1 MYTLPTKDAIYF
13 LWKNLKKQKD
23 TDLIKQMKKYK
34 DKKKKYKEAKKK
46 GENAKKPLKPEISE
60 GIDLKT

>member
-1 MYTLPTKDAIYF
+1 
-13 LWKNLKKQKD
+13 
-23 TDLIKQMKKYK
+23 MKKYK